1 MAEQDRTGPPPG
13 SFTEK
18 LARLIRARPD
28 DVAETIADRVLRETD
43 DEKAHKQR
51 VREALE
57 DGARPK
63 RGRFR
68 L

>member
-1 MAEQDRTGPPPG
+1 MAEQDKAGPPEA
-13 SFTEK
+13 SFSEK
-18 LARLIRARPD
+18 LARLIRTRPD
-28 DVAETIADRVLRETD
+28 EVAETIADRVLRETD

-57 DGARPK
+57 DGARPR